1 MAGMTDLLQ
10 FHRDHAA
17 KVAIG
22 EIDPG
27 NSQLFQQDTIWPY
40 FERLRRDDPVHFT
53 ARHEFGPYWSITKHV
68 DLMAVSGDHARFSS
82 QGGITI
88 VNQGAI
94 EGALPM
100 FIAMDPPDHTVRR
113 RTVIPAFTGASVAAL
128 ELLIRERAAAI
139 LDSLPVGEEFDWVD
153 RVATELTAMT
163 IATLFDIPQEDRR
176 RLIRWADVVTS
187 PVGPQH
193 LVQTLEQKIAIFRDF
208 NDYFTRLWNQRVNA
222 PPASDLIS
230 MLAHGESTRGMGQ
243 KEFFGTVMLLT
254 VAGSDTTRSSIG
266 GSLLGLNLFPQEYKR
281 LRADPSLIPAMVA
294 ETFRWQSPV
303 AHTRRTALVDVEIR
317 GKTIRKGE
325 KVILWHASAN
335 RDEEVY
341 TAPDHFQ
348 IGREASSIPIS
359 FGHGIH
365 RCVGSRLAEMQLCVL
380 WEEILKR
387 FSEIRVVGVPVRV
400 PSTFVR
406 GYRSMQ
412 VLIPSRDFRPPL

>member
-1 MAGMTDLLQ
+1 MPGVTDLQQ
-10 FHRDHAA
+10 FHRDLAA
-17 KVAIG
+17 RVAIE

-27 NSQLFQQDTIWPY
+27 NSQLFQQDVIWPY
-40 FERLRRDDPVHFT
+40 FERLRREDPVHFT
-53 ARHEFGPYWSITKHV
+53 AHHEFGPYWSITKHA
-68 DLMAVSGDHARFSS
+68 DLMAVSGDHTTFSS

-139 LDSLPVGEEFDWVD
+139 LDSLPVAEEFDWVD

-193 LVQTLEQKIAIFRDF
+193 FVQTLEQKIAIFREF
-208 NDYFTRLWNQRVNA
+208 NDYFTRLWNKRVNA

-266 GSLLGLNLFPQEYKR
+266 GSLLGLNLYPQEYAR

-303 AHTRRTALVDVEIR
+303 AHTRRTALADVEIR

-341 TAPDHFQ
+341 TDPDHFQ

-387 FSEIRVVGVPVRV
+387 FPEIRVVGEPVRV

-406 GYRSMQ
+406 GYRSMR
-412 VLIPSRDFRPPL
+412 VLIPSRL